1 MGDILDLVTDPQAP
15 PVEWVKGPRF
25 WWAYRFAPTLAAVAA
40 VLLLIDFF
48 RVPAASPPEWLW
60 LTVLGVTD
68 LGILLQFLMVRSY
81 PSIRAL
87 GISPTQLVVDFGLV
101 RQSYAWPEVRAVSRS
116 LESSYSRY
124 GVLRQQRTRLSV
136 GTGLLNR
143 NVFTLSPAQGE
154 RLARF
159 LRVP

>member
-1 MGDILDLVTDPQAP
+1 MTDPQAP
-15 PVEWVKGPRF
+15 PVEWVKGSRF
-25 WWAYRFAPTLAAVAA
+25 WWAYRFAPTLAAIPA

-48 RVPAASPPEWLW
+48 RSPAGPPPEWLW
-60 LTVLGVTD
+60 LTVLGITD
-68 LGILLQFLMVRSY
+68 LGILLQFLVVRSY

-124 GVLRQQRTRLSV
+124 GVMRQHRTRLSV
-136 GTGLLNR
+136 GTGLLYR
-143 NVFTLSPAQGE
+143 NVFTLSQSQGD
-154 RLARF
+154 RLATF